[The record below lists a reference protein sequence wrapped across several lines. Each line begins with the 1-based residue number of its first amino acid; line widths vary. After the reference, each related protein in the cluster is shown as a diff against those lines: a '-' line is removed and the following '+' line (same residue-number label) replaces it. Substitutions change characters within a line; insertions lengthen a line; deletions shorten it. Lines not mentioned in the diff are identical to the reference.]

1 MSFCHIAGHFFMTH
15 KSFVVYNPLV
25 ARKEV
30 IGVSKSNR
38 SGTAQ
43 QKTIVFYCEQNK
55 KHQQVIPQRKL
66 SSGAYAAR

>member
-1 MSFCHIAGHFFMTH
+1 MSSCRIAGHFFMTH

-25 ARKEV
+25 ARKEA

-43 QKTIVFYCEQNK
+43 QKTVGFYYEQNK
-55 KHQQVIPQRKL
+55 KHQQVVPQRKP
-66 SSGAYAAR
+66 R